1 MPYPPEKIE
10 RLKFQLNSQIEAQ
23 KWGYRKQELE
33 FLEAGQHLRS
43 LNQILWQIPSMVIA
57 ITGGLWYGVTT
68 IDAPM
73 PKSVVLAFAAFVD
86 LITIVVILRLRSV
99 IGHQIDAQRNFAV
112 APDELSKKRDKTVVM
127 CWSAMLFVAALLSA
141 VGAFNVDSLVARKKE
156 QVVAPQECRVVADVN
171 VAMEATSASA
181 VAQKAPSKI
190 SHVARKRCP

>member
-1 MPYPPEKIE
+1 MPYPPEKLE

-23 KWGYRKQELE
+23 KWGYRKQELK

-68 IDAPM
+68 IDASM

-86 LITIVVILRLRSV
+86 VITIVVILRLRSV
-99 IGHQIDAQRNFAV
+99 IGHQIDAQRKFAD
-112 APDELSKKRDKTVVM
+112 APDDLSKKRDRTVVR
-127 CWSAMLFVAALLSA
+127 CWAAMLLVAASLSM
-141 VGAFNVDSLVARKKE
+141 VGAFNVDSLAARKKE
-156 QVVAPQECRVVADVN
+156 QVVVPQECRVVAEVN
-171 VAMEATSASA
+171 VAMEAASAST
-181 VAQKAPSKI
+181 VAQKALSKV